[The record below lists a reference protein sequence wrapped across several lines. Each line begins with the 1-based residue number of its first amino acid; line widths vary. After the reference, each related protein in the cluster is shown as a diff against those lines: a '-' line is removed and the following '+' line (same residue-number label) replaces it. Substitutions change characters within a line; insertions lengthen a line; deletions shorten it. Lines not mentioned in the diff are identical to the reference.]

1 MARCGCCRFRNFVN
15 SDEVDRS
22 TCDTEDENSRTPV
35 FKSTRNLSTESTEV
49 EIEENET
56 DGTWTVSGM
65 FKSVFHAS
73 PDNKLALKLYGN
85 KKGVLTEQK
94 RQDTECCCRRWMIHP
109 CSNFRYSSCT
119 GPADRI
125 ALDLETCMHIYSPPS
140 FSAKLSYI
148 QNSRGNML
156 AYPET
161 RVKYVL

>member
-1 MARCGCCRFRNFVN
+1 MARCGCCCKFKNSVN

-22 TCDTEDENSRTPV
+22 TGDTEDENSRTPV
-35 FKSTRNLSTESTEV
+35 FQSTRNLNTESTEV

-94 RQDTECCCRRWMIHP
+94 RQDTEDCCRRWMIHP
-109 CSNFRYSSCT
+109 CSNFRY
-119 GPADRI
+119 
-125 ALDLETCMHIYSPPS
+125 
-140 FSAKLSYI
+140 
-148 QNSRGNML
+148 
-156 AYPET
+156 
-161 RVKYVL
+161 